1 MKDNRLGG
9 IALIIGAVSG
19 MITMSLHPVGGAHV
33 MNPQQF
39 ERLLSLVIGVH
50 VLAIAGIPF
59 LFLGALALSRE
70 LNSPARLSLLALASY
85 SMGLVAIVVAPA
97 VSGLVGAEL
106 LRKIAAPG
114 PEADSWRMVMS
125 YNHMINQAF
134 TRIYVVASAAAIA
147 LWSLEMAWRGSLSRI
162 VGILGLILAAVGV
175 AITAAGF
182 HMDAHVFAIVVFAGS
197 IWLIVVAILLMR
209 APVKL
214 RGPGVSSRDT
224 YGLQDAAIDSAENL
238 PH

>member
-1 MKDNRLGG
+1 
-9 IALIIGAVSG
+9 
-19 MITMSLHPVGGAHV
+19 GGAHV

-59 LFLGALALSRE
+59 LFLGALALTRQ

-85 SMGLVAIVVAPA
+85 GMGLFAIVVAPA

-106 LRKIAAPG
+106 MRKIAVPG
-114 PEADSWRMVMS
+114 PEADSWRMVMT

-147 LWSLEMAWRGSLSRI
+147 LWSLEIAWRGSLSRA
-162 VGILGLILAAVGV
+162 VGIFGLILGAVGLCV
-175 AITAAGF
+175 TAAGL
-182 HMDAHVFAIVVFAGS
+182 HMDTHIFGMVVFADA
-197 IWLIVVAILLMR
+197 IWLIVVAIFLMR
-209 APVKL
+209 APERRRAGNDFQVAPDL
-214 RGPGVSSRDT
+214 TAGS
-224 YGLQDAAIDSAENL
+224 
-238 PH
+238 